1 MLTSSTLAAVPVDV
15 NTVNT
20 GDPGRS
26 KVARTAATCDPGRV
40 PATERPYHHGDLVR
54 VLVAAGTELARRDGP
69 DGVVL
74 RAVTRAAGVSATAAY
89 RHFADRESLLAAVS
103 DQARDTLAAAME
115 AALVALPVRRGAE
128 RRARD
133 RLAAIGTAYIR
144 FALTEPGLFRTAFA
158 AGPPDAAVPDRAYAV
173 LVGAVD
179 GLAAAGLLPPERR
192 AGAELAAW
200 AAVHGTAVL
209 LVEGA
214 ALPPGADP
222 GPVIDRVVAMVF
234 DGL

>member
-1 MLTSSTLAAVPVDV
+1 MPV
-15 NTVNT
+15 
-20 GDPGRS
+20 
-26 KVARTAATCDPGRV
+26 A
-40 PATERPYHHGDLVR
+40 ERPYHHGDLAR

-103 DQARDTLAAAME
+103 DQARDTLATAME
-115 AALVALPVRRGAE
+115 TALVELPVRRGAE

-144 FALTEPGLFRTAFA
+144 FALAEPGLFRTAFA
-158 AGPPDAAVPDRAYAV
+158 SGPPDPSVPDRAYGV
-173 LVGAVD
+173 LVAAVE

-200 AAVHGTAVL
+200 AAVHGAAVL
-209 LVEGA
+209 LIEGA
-214 ALPPGADP
+214 ALPPGADA